1 MTATHKRIDYL
12 TSARRHCKDADTLM
26 NTGGRP
32 NAGQLYGLSVECG
45 LKAVLVQRG
54 RPTDADGNLAA
65 ELRLHLPRL
74 ATEITTLLDG
84 RAAGTLAA
92 AVPHLTKLHDW
103 KIEHRYWRSQEV
115 PLASSL
121 DHWQAAA
128 REMLIH
134 LDDLTQ
140 GAF

>member
-1 MTATHKRIDYL
+1 MTATHQRIDYL

-26 NTGGRP
+26 SAGGRP

-54 RPTDADGNLAA
+54 APTDGDGNLAA

-84 RAAGTLAA
+84 RAASTLAA

-103 KIEHRYWRSQEV
+103 KIEHRYWRAKEV
-115 PLASSL
+115 PLASL
-121 DHWQAAA
+121 VHWQAAA
-128 REMLIH
+128 REMLTH
-134 LDDLTQ
+134 LDDMTQ